1 MNKRLDPKKSSQ
13 TNVPFV
19 QSVAP
24 GASTRM
30 KSSTMN
36 WTISG
41 SRCAALAPSVP
52 RPLPVRSPTPGER
65 PLRPLLPTAYPNI
78 DMLINEIRNF
88 SLNECMP
95 TLIDEQCS
103 RRYRQVY
110 TRTTNHTW
118 TLPRT
123 DTHSLLAT
131 VNNAQSAQKIV
142 SITYT
147 DPSGGS
153 MIITRRREDGHFD
166 VRVVYSRDFIVAAS
180 ASPLALL
187 PPPNFRQM
195 VLEMMEII
203 AKFPKS
209 YYNTISR
216 DSASTGPK

>member
-103 RRYRQVY
+103 RRYRQV
-110 TRTTNHTW
+110 
-118 TLPRT
+118 
-123 DTHSLLAT
+123 
-131 VNNAQSAQKIV
+131 